1 MAEIKAGINNIKKND
16 TELYDFA
23 NAVKYVHSKLPAWF
37 NTSPKEGADVKV
49 VEKWEDVGEPQA
61 LYSFANEVKQG
72 GFLANF
78 PEKMA
83 AEVKE
88 SFNKRVKLEEKV
100 PYINFTESETVSSE
114 AIANAK
120 DVEGVKIIA

>member
-1 MAEIKAGINNIKKND
+1 
-16 TELYDFA
+16 
-23 NAVKYVHSKLPAWF
+23 
-37 NTSPKEGADVKV
+37 
-49 VEKWEDVGEPQA
+49 
-61 LYSFANEVKQG
+61 
-72 GFLANF
+72 
-78 PEKMA
+78 MA